1 MTIDVAPAPLARPR
15 RPRGRS
21 RRRGARPGLKET
33 LAGYGF
39 LAPALL
45 FFVVFLFIPVVLGVL
60 LSFKHSSGFGV
71 DTNAGFSNYTELFH
85 DALFWKTVR
94 NTAIYTALTV
104 PTSVLMGL
112 GIALVLWREMRGR
125 TVYRTIIYFPVVI
138 SGIATGIVGGWM
150 FNENIG
156 FVDKSIISLGLSP
169 ISWQSHSWPAM
180 FSLVV
185 MTIWTRLGFNMVIY
199 LAGLQNIDESYLE
212 AARIEG
218 ANSWQRLWK
227 VIWPLLGPTTFFL
240 ILLNVIYSFQAFDL
254 IYIMTQGGPSNSTN
268 TMLLYAYQQAF
279 QNENQGYAAAIGI
292 FLLFIVLIFT
302 ALQWRLSR
310 NREVAG

>member
-1 MTIDVAPAPLARPR
+1 MSIDVAPAPLARPR
-15 RPRGRS
+15 PSRRQ
-21 RRRGARPGLKET
+21 RRRGARPGWKET

-71 DTNAGFSNYTELFH
+71 DTNAGFSNYNQLIH
-85 DALFWKTVR
+85 DPLFWKTVK

-104 PTSVLMGL
+104 PTSVIMGL
-112 GIALVLWREMRGR
+112 GIALVLWKEMRGR
-125 TVYRTIIYFPVVI
+125 TIYRTIIYFPVVI

-156 FVDKSIISLGLSP
+156 FINKSAISLGLSP

-302 ALQWRLSR
+302 ALQWRLSK